1 MKIYVKQLS
10 PIDKVNEHDYI
21 DTNELD
27 SCFFNKENIRTVNDT
42 SIVVRFDFKT
52 VVDSNNNENLYI
64 VAINENNNKEY
75 SIKIEDI
82 NKFVEDCATAVYNQK
97 LPDSAQISID
107 LKNELISLVAKDI
120 LNDDHEILYNTEI
133 KGFGEI
139 LSGNELVGTFESFS
153 IDPDKRLK
161 MNMFQSIVN
170 LSDIENIR
178 LKFFAF
184 KKFVLNIIINSD
196 IDPISN
202 ENGLITIDK
211 IESAD
216 NEEIPK
222 NIIEL
227 KDLSAFDS
235 VEELLL
241 NRRKLIK
248 IEEENVYDDDDI
260 DDFFD

>member
-1 MKIYVKQLS
+1 MNNLS
-10 PIDKVNEHDYI
+10 LLTGADIPFPEGRLVIHQPTIKEIGFIGEN
-21 DTNELD
+21 T
-27 SCFFNKENIRTVNDT
+27 FFLGCGFL
-42 SIVVRFDFKT
+42 SF
-52 VVDSNNNENLYI
+52 S
-64 VAINENNNKEY
+64 
-75 SIKIEDI
+75 
-82 NKFVEDCATAVYNQK
+82 
-97 LPDSAQISID
+97 
-107 LKNELISLVAKDI
+107 KDI

-153 IDPDKRLK
+153 IGSDKRLK

-248 IEEENVYDDDDI
+248 IEEENIYDDDDI